1 MGFQF
6 SVHHQYGRARAG
18 VLETGHGRV
27 RTPVFMPVGTAGTV
41 KAMTQEWLQ
50 KLGTEVLLANTYHL
64 YLRPGSDLIAK
75 RGGLHDF
82 ISWKGA
88 ILTDS
93 GGYQVFSHR
102 ELTRISEEGVKF
114 RSHLDG
120 SGHLITPERSV
131 EIQEQLGADIIMAF
145 DECTP
150 YPVTT
155 AEARESMLRS
165 MRWAHRSRSAQ
176 TDQRQALFGIMQGSV
191 YTDLRRESL
200 GRLNKIGF
208 EGLALGGFSVG
219 EPREL
224 MFEILDQLS
233 DELPPD
239 QPRYL
244 MGVGTPLDLLRAVEL
259 GMDMFDCVL
268 PTRNARNGMLFTR
281 RGQLR
286 IKNSRYRNDD
296 RPVDPDCECFV
307 CARYSRAYLRHLLV
321 SREILSSMLN
331 TFHNLHFYLEL
342 MRGMRQTIELGTF
355 DSFARGFRE
364 QYSSG
369 R

>member
-1 MGFQF
+1 MGLQF
-6 SVHHQYGRARAG
+6 SVHHQCGRARAG
-18 VLETGHGRV
+18 VLETDHGRV
-27 RTPVFMPVGTAGTV
+27 RTPVFIPVGTAATV

-50 KLGTEVLLANTYHL
+50 QLGAEILLSNTYHL
-64 YLRPGSDLIAK
+64 YLRPGSDLIEK
-75 RGGLHDF
+75 SGGLHDF
-82 ISWKGA
+82 MGWKGA

-114 RSHLDG
+114 RSYLDG
-120 SGHLITPERSV
+120 SSHFITPERSV
-131 EIQEQLGADIIMAF
+131 EIQQQLGADIIMAF
-145 DECTP
+145 DECTS

-155 AEARESMLRS
+155 AQARESMLRS
-165 MRWAHRSRSAQ
+165 MRWARRSRRAHA
-176 TDQRQALFGIMQGSV
+176 DQRQVLFGIMQGSV
-191 YTDLRRESL
+191 YTQLRRESL
-200 GRLNKIGF
+200 GHLNEIGF

-233 DELPPD
+233 SELPLD

-244 MGVGTPLDLLRAVEL
+244 MGVGTPLDLLQAVEL

-268 PTRNARNGMLFTR
+268 PTRNARNGMLFTG

-286 IKNSRYRNDD
+286 IKNSRYKDD
-296 RPVDPDCECFV
+296 ERPVDPDCECFV

-331 TFHNLHFYLEL
+331 TFHNLHFYLKM
-342 MRGMRQTIELGTF
+342 MRSMRKTIEAGTF
-355 DSFARGFRE
+355 DSFAQGFRE
-364 QYSSG
+364 RYSSG
-369 R
+369 C

>member
-1 MGFQF
+1 MGFHF
-6 SVHHQYGRARAG
+6 SVHHQHGRARAG

-27 RTPVFMPVGTAGTV
+27 LTPVFMPVGTAGTV

-50 KLGTEVLLANTYHL
+50 KLGVEVLLSNTYHL
-64 YLRPGSDLIAK
+64 YLRPGSDLIEQS
-75 RGGLHDF
+75 GGLHDF
-82 ISWKGA
+82 MGWKGA

-114 RSHLDG
+114 RSYLDG
-120 SGHLITPERSV
+120 SSHFITPEGSV
-131 EIQEQLGADIIMAF
+131 RIQEQLGADIIMAF

-150 YPVTT
+150 YPLTR

-165 MRWAHRSRSAQ
+165 MRWAQRSRSAH
-176 TDQRQALFGIMQGSV
+176 TKQRQALFGIMQGSI

-200 GRLNKIGF
+200 GQLNKIGF

-224 MFEILDQLS
+224 MFEILDQLY

-244 MGVGTPLDLLRAVEL
+244 MGVGTPLDLLQAVEL

-286 IKNSRYRNDD
+286 IKNSRYRNDN

-307 CARYSRAYLRHLLV
+307 CARYSRAYLRHLFV

-331 TFHNLHFYLEL
+331 TFHNLHFYLET
-342 MRGMRQTIELGTF
+342 MRSMRKTIELGSF
-355 DSFARGFRE
+355 DSFAQGFRK

-369 R
+369 C

>member
-1 MGFQF
+1 
-6 SVHHQYGRARAG
+6 
-18 VLETGHGRV
+18 
-27 RTPVFMPVGTAGTV
+27 MPVGTAGTV

-50 KLGTEVLLANTYHL
+50 ELGAEALLSNTYHL
-64 YLRPGSDLIAK
+64 YLRPGSELIA
-75 RGGLHDF
+75 RSGGLHQF
-82 ISWKGA
+82 MSWKGA

-102 ELTRISEEGVKF
+102 ELARISEEGVKF

-120 SGHLITPERSV
+120 SAHFITPELSV
-131 EIQEQLGADIIMAF
+131 QIQEQLGADIIMAF

-150 YPVTT
+150 YPVTQ

-165 MRWAHRSRSAQ
+165 MRWAQRSRSAHN
-176 TDQRQALFGIMQGSV
+176 DQRQILFGIMQGSI
-191 YTDLRRESL
+191 YPELRRESL
-200 GRLNKIGF
+200 KKLNEIGF
-208 EGLALGGFSVG
+208 GGLALGGFSVG
-219 EPREL
+219 EPRDL

-244 MGVGTPLDLLRAVEL
+244 MGVGTPLDLLQAVQL

-286 IKNSRYRNDD
+286 IKNSRYKDD
-296 RPVDPDCECFV
+296 ERPVDSNCECFV
-307 CARYSRAYLRHLLV
+307 CTRYSRAYLRHLFV
-321 SREILSSMLN
+321 SGEILSSVLN

-342 MRGMRQTIELGTF
+342 MRSMRKTIELGTL
-355 DSFARGFRE
+355 DSFARDFSE

-369 R
+369 C

>member
-1 MGFQF
+1 MSFQF
-6 SVHHQYGRARAG
+6 SVHHRDGRARTG
-18 VLETGHGRV
+18 TLETGHGRV

-50 KLGTEVLLANTYHL
+50 ELGAEVLLSNTYHL
-64 YLRPGSDLIAK
+64 YLRPGSDLIA
-75 RGGLHDF
+75 RSGGLHQF
-82 ISWKGA
+82 MSWKGA

-102 ELTRISEEGVKF
+102 ELARISEEGVKF

-120 SGHLITPERSV
+120 SAHFITPELSV
-131 EIQEQLGADIIMAF
+131 QIQQQLGADIIMAF

-150 YPVTT
+150 YPVTP
-155 AEARESMLRS
+155 AQARESMRRS
-165 MRWAHRSRSAQ
+165 MHWAQRSRSTH

-191 YTDLRRESL
+191 YLDLRRESL
-200 GRLNKIGF
+200 GKLNEIGF

-219 EPREL
+219 EPRDL

-281 RGQLR
+281 CGQLR
-286 IKNSRYRNDD
+286 IKNSRYRDD
-296 RPVDPDCECFV
+296 ERPVDPNCECFV
-307 CARYSRAYLRHLLV
+307 CARYSRAYLRHLFV

-331 TFHNLHFYLEL
+331 TFHNLHFYLEMMSN
-342 MRGMRQTIELGTF
+342 MRKTIELGGL
-355 DSFARGFRE
+355 DSFARDFRE

-369 R
+369 C